1 MLSHSVSLSRLLL
14 GVCLADELHHS
25 GVGQCGDVTQ
35 LVQLVLRNL
44 AQDPLHDL
52 SRTCLWEESRYYLHG
67 GEGRGGEGISGV
79 SWGWVYT
86 WEVALKGVCGKC
98 ALPACM
104 CHDVPRTYR
113 CACVRPERCL

>member
-35 LVQLVLRNL
+35 LVRLVLRNL
-44 AQDPLHDL
+44 VQDPLHDQERGAEVL
-52 SRTCLWEESRYYLHG
+52 PAW
-67 GEGRGGEGISGV
+67 RGGEGISGV

-113 CACVRPERCL
+113 CTCVRPERCL